1 MDHVC
6 RLQISQLSGLDG
18 IAASRVGEFFW
29 CRIPRRRTRGEA
41 AHKGLRYRSMIELAV
56 PVKSRQRLAAEAD
69 TAPAVDPAFKLESF
83 TLYEGLKVIW

>member
-1 MDHVC
+1 
-6 RLQISQLSGLDG
+6 
-18 IAASRVGEFFW
+18 
-29 CRIPRRRTRGEA
+29 
-41 AHKGLRYRSMIELAV
+41 MIELAV